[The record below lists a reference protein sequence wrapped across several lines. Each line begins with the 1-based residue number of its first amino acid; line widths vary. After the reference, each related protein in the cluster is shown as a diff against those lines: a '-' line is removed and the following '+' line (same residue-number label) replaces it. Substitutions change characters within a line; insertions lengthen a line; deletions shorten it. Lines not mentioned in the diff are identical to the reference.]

1 MRSYGWFAILAV
13 LPIGVGYA
21 MFRYATSCYSDETEM
36 KRFLISAHV
45 SMFILSTVLSL
56 VAGGE
61 LFSSNLDFVGP
72 IWWLMPAV
80 LTMESLLGLSIAFA
94 IPYLITRL
102 KESRAASQS

>member
-1 MRSYGWFAILAV
+1 MCS
-13 LPIGVGYA
+13 
-21 MFRYATSCYSDETEM
+21 SDLNRFSDSKELR
-36 KRFLISAHV
+36 RFLIFAHV
-45 SMFILSTVLSL
+45 SIFILATLLSL

-61 LFSSNLDFVGP
+61 LLSSNLDFVGP

-94 IPYLITRL
+94 IPYLITRV